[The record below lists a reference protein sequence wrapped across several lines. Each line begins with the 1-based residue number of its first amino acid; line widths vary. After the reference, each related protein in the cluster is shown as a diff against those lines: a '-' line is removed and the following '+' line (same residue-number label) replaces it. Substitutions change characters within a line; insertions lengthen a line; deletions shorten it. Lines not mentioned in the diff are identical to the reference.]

1 MKTHRILTGV
11 LAVLATFFLTTSQ
24 ARSASASI
32 QLIDLGLSVK
42 WADMNIDA
50 AKTSDNGGFYAWGET
65 ATKATYTWKN
75 YAYCS
80 GTETTCQ
87 NIGSDISGI
96 PDYDRACSY
105 SPKMCLPTAG
115 QWEELISQ
123 CTWKETTTNG
133 VKGFNV
139 TGPNGNTIFLPF
151 SGCSYEGSAHDVGSS
166 AYYWSA
172 NNLPDDNSKAKAAY
186 LKSGTSA
193 KVSTIRRRT
202 GAAIRAVAAPVTIEL
217 VDLGLSV
224 KWASMNIDA
233 ADATGNGG
241 YYAWGETRTKGAY
254 TWATYAW
261 CSGTEA
267 SCQDI
272 GSNISGI
279 LKYDRAKNYSAKV
292 CLPTAEQW
300 QELISKCTWK
310 AATIDGVKGYNV
322 TGPSGNSIFLPFSGC
337 SYEGS
342 AHDVGSSAYYWT
354 ANNES
359 GDASKAKAAYVK
371 SGSSTKVSTIRRRTG
386 AAIRAVAA
394 SAPSGKQYALYN
406 YRNDGDFNAWLNIDI
421 DSITYSRIDT
431 LGVEHDDIVVQEVWT
446 PDSLY
451 RIPMEAIDSIGFRA
465 PAPVMRDGIF
475 YLRDYHAAHTLAIDS
490 LTLYFDDGIK
500 ADSLPSIGQVVLH
513 GVFTHPYE
521 EGFAGKVKEIKSNS
535 NGIVVICEQ
544 VAIGDIFKRLV
555 MIGKAS
561 SDIESDSDVKRA
573 RRGLSDPWVNIED
586 NDVIP
591 IDLDEKSFEVF
602 DGLFK
607 VTSPYPKLTCTY
619 YVYISELYYELYAKA
634 DLYHKD
640 LTYSLSVT
648 TDQLNTLGEYGKFF
662 KALTSEQGL
671 DSWLNE
677 KFNNSL
683 DKYLKEQEEEEKL
696 AQEEILKKVWKTKK
710 VDIPII
716 GNGVLNLSLMVAPML
731 KIKGKLEADAEFK
744 TDAWQ
749 SMDLKISGI
758 TALPSPG
765 HIKDFNA
772 SFRQDP
778 IKSAKVD
785 FKAKGTL
792 TLGLTA
798 LLNINLIH
806 RNVLYAGIGGEF
818 GVDETGILDVTLL
831 DTEQPDMN
839 AYDRLKDTQIKI
851 SYYAKVHPEIGISP
865 LDIFHLSGHKF
876 DVFSKDYFHYIM
888 PHFTE
893 PALPKFGNSTWLNK
907 NPLGFY
913 TTASKDVFIPC
924 HIGMRI
930 TDNEGK
936 SIKEYTNTYR
946 YWTEDEW
953 VNTPLDID
961 ISDLPRGASY
971 KCYPTISFFGWKPFN
986 AGPVHNFAV
995 PLSLVASPKELT
1007 IPIDGTAV
1015 VEIIGGW
1022 DTFAVVISGDEEVA
1036 SIVTGGNDG
1045 PRKITILGKKIGNSE
1060 LQIEDRRTGEI
1071 VKVPIKVTNEDMA
1084 SLQLSTTSLSLTPGS
1099 QGTVNVTS
1107 GSGSYDAVSNAKD
1120 VATVTV
1126 DGSKIIITA
1135 VSPGP
1140 ATITVKDNQT
1150 QERAK
1155 IEVTVSDGQSTITV
1169 TPQIID
1175 IGEVEVEEPVTRYV
1189 TISNKGDQPQRVKI
1203 SLDDFDIWNGFS
1215 LRWADL
1221 GDNYICHTILPGDS
1235 YMTEIHFYASTA
1247 KDYSTKITITSEN
1260 MEGWS
1265 FVVPLKAK
1273 SVEKPDD
1280 PSFHLSTNSIGVYV
1294 NDNNIVDIHN
1304 GSGKY
1309 EIINDYPDIV
1319 ESDINGIHVAHVP
1332 PVHGVDGHEIPYDL
1346 WYITGKKVGH
1356 AVLKLKDEK
1365 TNEMLTLNVEVK
1377 QAPHLT
1383 LSAQSVE
1390 LGVGE
1395 TDYGIEIKAGSGWYD
1410 ISIDNP
1416 EIASASKY
1424 YHEVSWVDEY
1434 GVAHGGTFLEIKG
1447 LKAGNAKV
1455 TVTDNS
1461 SGETAV
1467 IQVRVKDDDMFSFLT
1482 CPDDHHPHLID
1493 LGLPSGTKWAC
1504 CNVDD
1509 DASKQSPINYGCYYA
1524 WGETEEK
1531 SYYDWST
1538 YTHCDGSSSTCHDLG
1553 SDIAGTQYDVAHV
1566 KWGGSW
1572 VMPSKEQ
1579 QVELR
1584 INCTYEEKTVNG
1596 VKGGKFTSKTNGVSI
1611 FLPAAGH
1618 RIESGLNSTDSGGNY
1633 WSSTP
1638 CDDCNAYN
1646 LGFYFGNAGWYNDG
1660 RYWGFSVRPV
1670 SR

>member
-186 LKSGTSA
+186 LKSGTGA

-279 LKYDRAKNYSAKV
+279 LKYDRAKNYSAKM

-451 RIPMEAIDSIGFRA
+451 RIPLEAIDSIGFRA

-475 YLRDYHAAHTLAIDS
+475 YLRDYHAAHALSIDS
-490 LTLYFDDGIK
+490 LTLYFDKSIK
-500 ADSLPSIGQVVLH
+500 NDSLPSIGQVVLSS
-513 GVFTHPYE
+513 TKKSPLE
-521 EGFAGKVKEIKSNS
+521 EGFAGRVIKVEQQSNS
-535 NGIVVICEQ
+535 IKVECEMIA
-544 VAIGDIFKRLV
+544 VGDVYKRLV
-555 MIGKAS
+555 LVGKSVSDTDNQSFLKLKRADGDPWIDFED
-561 SDIESDSDVKRA
+561 SDIKIFEKIGDFEFSCLNGMLSVK
-573 RRGLSDPWVNIED
+573 SIDPTLV
-586 NDVIP
+586 V
-591 IDLDEKSFEVF
+591 S
-602 DGLFK
+602 
-607 VTSPYPKLTCTY
+607 Y
-619 YVYISELYYELYAKA
+619 YVYVDEFI
-634 DLYHKD
+634 
-640 LTYSLSVT
+640 YSLSADLSLIHHNLETHLNFSLEKILEMAEINKDVGDALKRLRDFKNV
-648 TDQLNTLGEYGKFF
+648 DQ
-662 KALTSEQGL
+662 
-671 DSWLNE
+671 WLAD
-677 KFNNSL
+677 L
-683 DKYLKEQEEEEKL
+683 LKEQI
-696 AQEEILKKVWKTKK
+696 QEENKEKESKDEIDIIKEIWKDLHFKKS
-710 VDIPII
+710 IPIVGPLLLDI
-716 GNGVLNLSLMVAPML
+716 EFVPLL
-731 KIKGKLEADAEFK
+731 KFKGDLEYDM
-744 TDAWQ
+744 T
-749 SMDLKISGI
+749 LKNKGI
-758 TALPSPG
+758 NTF
-765 HIKDFNA
+765 HI
-772 SFRQDP
+772 
-778 IKSAKVD
+778 
-785 FKAKGTL
+785 KAKGYTMATL
-792 TLGLTA
+792 SNPTLAMETGLASVNGYATFESEPYTDVTVEA
-798 LLNINLIH
+798 NAKGSLSLGFTGKLGFSLIH
-806 RNVLYAGIGGEF
+806 KNVVHISMEVEAGLKASAALNLKYMDTEVDENDRTPYEAIKETKIKLEKFAKATAEF
-818 GVDETGILDVTLL
+818 GVTPSDFFAIDQEW
-831 DTEQPDMN
+831 EFWS
-839 AYDRLKDTQIKI
+839 KD
-851 SYYAKVHPEIGISP
+851 IGVWYLVP
-865 LDIFHLSGHKF
+865 H
-876 DVFSKDYFHYIM
+876 FSKPTLPTYKDGHWSNGDTSNHLVLQSLPTKEIPDPFFGPCKVALRIVDDQGNIVKG
-888 PHFTE
+888 TE
-893 PALPKFGNSTWLNK
+893 ARE
-907 NPLGFY
+907 Y
-913 TTASKDVFIPC
+913 KD
-924 HIGMRI
+924 
-930 TDNEGK
+930 DNTLVWQLYPMEIDLTGLTPGK
-936 SIKEYTNTYR
+936 TYR
-946 YWTEDEW
+946 
-953 VNTPLDID
+953 
-961 ISDLPRGASY
+961 
-971 KCYPTISFFGWKPFN
+971 CYPILNYFNWKPLVATPSYEFTVPN
-986 AGPVHNFAV
+986 
-995 PLSLVASPKELT
+995 PLSLEAET
-1007 IPIDGTAV
+1007 IYLKKGESRNVQIL
-1015 VEIIGGW
+1015 GGW
-1022 DTFAVVISGDEEVA
+1022 GDYLVFSLKPSVCSAELLNEGDDYYVH
-1036 SIVTGGNDG
+1036 IV
-1045 PRKITILGKKIGNSE
+1045 GKS
-1060 LQIEDRRTGEI
+1060 
-1071 VKVPIKVTNEDMA
+1071 NE
-1084 SLQLSTTSLSLTPGS
+1084 TT
-1099 QGTVNVTS
+1099 
-1107 GSGSYDAVSNAKD
+1107 
-1120 VATVTV
+1120 TVTV
-1126 DGSKIIITA
+1126 KDLRTNDTKVIL
-1135 VSPGP
+1135 
-1140 ATITVKDNQT
+1140 VK
-1150 QERAK
+1150 
-1155 IEVTVSDGQSTITV
+1155 VTDEDVGESTITV